1 MRDIHTSDAEKL
13 QQLRNF
19 VRWEQRNC
27 LYETPHIAE
36 WALAEIERLMVRA
49 KERDTLL
56 YAVQRIFPGE
66 TRFQTALRYIKEVEA
81 PTNQAADAAK
91 SGE

>member
-1 MRDIHTSDAEKL
+1 MSIHTSGDEKL

-27 LYETPHIAE
+27 MYEAPHIAE
-36 WALAEIERLMVRA
+36 WALAEIERLMFRE
-49 KERDTLL
+49 KELDTLL
-56 YAVQRIFPGE
+56 YEVQRKFPGE
-66 TRFQTALRYIKEVEA
+66 TRFQTALRYIKEVETQ
-81 PTNQAADAAK
+81 PSQAASAAK